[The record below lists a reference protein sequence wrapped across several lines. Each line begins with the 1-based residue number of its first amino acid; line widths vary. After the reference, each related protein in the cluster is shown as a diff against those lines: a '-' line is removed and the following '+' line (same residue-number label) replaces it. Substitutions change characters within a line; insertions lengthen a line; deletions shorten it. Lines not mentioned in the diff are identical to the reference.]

1 MLQGLR
7 TAMATS
13 VLLSL
18 PRSKTPNETLNCQIF
33 ALLLYASVTAAQ
45 MPSER
50 LMVIDFD
57 ILLLPSSIYYLST
70 FCLMK
75 KASARAD
82 MMALKTLTAADMKV

>member
-1 MLQGLR
+1 MPLLPIGKSG
-7 TAMATS
+7 MNGIEGIM
-13 VLLSL
+13 VLAPSY
-18 PRSKTPNETLNCQIF
+18 
-33 ALLLYASVTAAQ
+33 YASVTAAQ